1 MSETSIKKRRGTAR
15 SIVTEFK
22 GSVVINPTPVEPE
35 DSDHI
40 TSAKLKILS
49 GSDNL
54 EEVTSL
60 EMCVDARQNSLNDI
74 GVHLPK
80 LKELKM
86 SNSLILSVRDLGT
99 SLSHLQVLWL
109 PRCGLTDLEGIPC
122 LSSLKELYLAYN
134 NVSELIQLNILEHLE
149 LLDLEGNNVS
159 DLFQVW
165 HLGFCEK
172 LRTLSLEGNP
182 VCSCP
187 GPGAVEFSGS
197 TRNYKTG
204 ASLQR
209 LGCGHTQADYSYR
222 SAVYKLIP
230 QLRFL
235 DDVPVE
241 EDKPECCRST
251 PTDWTLLKESIKD
264 SSNNDRLE
272 NTDTEERPVGVCGV
286 RPGSAQDLS
295 PRMSSSSL
303 SSRPGSARP
312 LTSSAGSRPGL
323 DNSDLATLEHEI
335 SKLTNGFGSVLCGN
349 PLQAARARRQKKT
362 VQNSHSQTRPSTR
375 LSSYI
380 PEHSYDNEQ
389 PSSQDRTDVYAEL
402 RSWRIEHNKRLS
414 FIEKDRQSQV
424 MKILH
429 CDDGYE
435 DDEGGHSHSFMSDDI
450 TRNEEDERT
459 VCRNTTSVP
468 SLSPDAFQHGT
479 ESQEAFRLSSSDF
492 MSPSPPLDAVAP
504 HAGRRTTTSRARRL
518 KPHNGEVRISRP
530 PEDNLMSNLETFKTN
545 SSLDPQ
551 STTAKALSPQ
561 ALKKTCRPSTS
572 LGVSPLRAQWS
583 ESTGIQQ
590 QLDNWHKPII
600 RSNSSVQLTPTRPRT
615 ARAALQRLPNRTLL
629 PDRGNGFLE

>member
-1 MSETSIKKRRGTAR
+1 MSETSVKKRPGTAR

-40 TSAKLKILS
+40 TTAKLKILS

-60 EMCVDARQNSLNDI
+60 EICVDARQNSLNDI

-122 LSSLKELYLAYN
+122 LSSLKICYAAAAAEQELYLAYN

-187 GPGAVEFSGS
+187 GPGAEE
-197 TRNYKTG
+197 
-204 ASLQR
+204 
-209 LGCGHTQADYSYR
+209 LGCGQTQADYSYR

-264 SSNNDRLE
+264 WSNNDRLE
-272 NTDTEERPVGVCGV
+272 YTDTEERLVGVCGV
-286 RPGSAQDLS
+286 RPGSAQELS

-312 LTSSAGSRPGL
+312 LTSSAGSRPGS
-323 DNSDLATLEHEI
+323 DDSDLTTLEHE
-335 SKLTNGFGSVLCGN
+335 
-349 PLQAARARRQKKT
+349 
-362 VQNSHSQTRPSTR
+362 VQNSHSHTRPSTR

-389 PSSQDRTDVYAEL
+389 PSSQDRIDVYAEL

-414 FIEKDRQSQV
+414 FIEKDRQPQV
-424 MKILH
+424 MKILL

-435 DDEGGHSHSFMSDDI
+435 DDGGCHNHSFMSDDI
-450 TRNEEDERT
+450 SRNEEEERT

-518 KPHNGEVRISRP
+518 KPHNGEICISRP
-530 PEDNLMSNLETFKTN
+530 SEDNLMSDLESVKTN
-545 SSLDPQ
+545 SSLDPL
-551 STTAKALSPQ
+551 STTVKAVSPQ

-583 ESTGIQQ
+583 ESTGNQ

-600 RSNSSVQLTPTRPRT
+600 RSNTSDQLTPTRPRT
-615 ARAALQRLPNRTLL
+615 ASAALQRLPNRTLL
-629 PDRGNGFLE
+629 PDRGGGFLE